1 MTEDNNFSKNISLGN
16 DGIYRWSYEMNM
28 WKNPTILITLWKVFF
43 IGGMFPVLL
52 VTVLELFEQG
62 FSDAVNVFIPMFLGM
77 IGIITGLI
85 VLAYPIAAI
94 LNGGIY
100 QVVFELDSLGV
111 RHIQMESQFKKN
123 QVLAMITTLAGTL
136 ANSPSTAGAGLL
148 AGSKSSSYSE
158 FKQVKK
164 IVSNQK
170 RHVIYVNES
179 LDHNQIYVNNEDFEA
194 VKNYIIEHC
203 DNAKIAE

>member
-179 LDHNQIYVNNEDFEA
+179 LNHNQIYVNNEDFEA